1 MWREQYNNIK
11 RSNQF
16 DSAVERGTSWHCILW
31 CCAAGFWWS
40 MSYNMLLIPSS
51 LSMMEPVG
59 CALVTFGAE
68 ERWCITFDFLKGSGA
83 VCVPSNI
90 GDAQTRRGVS
100 VLGFNSTSGYDH
112 VKIVALV
119 SKFVCCLKWSCMEC
133 LLLEAYLLPL
143 LLIANIISC
152 ENLISDLVPVAQNA
166 NYKFYWNVVD
176 AAGASESWYTACSC
190 TVHVPVKLI
199 VSLLY

>member
-59 CALVTFGAE
+59 CALVTFGAK

-100 VLGFNSTSGYDH
+100 VLGFNSTSG
-112 VKIVALV
+112 
-119 SKFVCCLKWSCMEC
+119 W
-133 LLLEAYLLPL
+133 
-143 LLIANIISC
+143 SC
-152 ENLISDLVPVAQNA
+152 ENCCSSKQVCVLFEVFLHGVFAARSIFATNIINCEYNQLRKTYLRSRASSTKHQLSILLV
-166 NYKFYWNVVD
+166 
-176 AAGASESWYTACSC
+176 TCSC
-190 TVHVPVKLI
+190 TIHVPAKLI
-199 VSLLY
+199 VGLLY